1 MKKLSIF
8 VVGLCFFLMSLVALN
23 SYADEAYCL
32 SKKYPRFLY
41 ILMSG
46 DCLELTDG
54 VMVKGRNIGLEEYD
68 LYSGCLINLGLT
80 PKAASLSEKEQ
91 SDLNECLK
99 DVGSSLVKTKSN
111 TTSGTSGGSDR

>member
-1 MKKLSIF
+1 MKKRSII

-23 SYADEAYCL
+23 SYADEAYCV

-68 LYSGCLINLGLT
+68 LYNGCLIKLGLT
-80 PKAASLSEKEQ
+80 SPSASLSGQKE
-91 SDLNECLK
+91 SELNQCLE
-99 DVGSSLVKTKSN
+99 DVGSSFAEASSD
-111 TTSGTSGGSDR
+111 TSGSDR